1 MIGPTLFPFAR
12 TGAASYPLLWKA
24 PSVSAYL
31 KVGVPAIMPPPLEAT
46 RGPQLRLPHVH
57 SPVLIGSSFLA
68 PPRPLHLQALGL
80 LKPLRLRYARRRV
93 QSRNDLLELAQALAL
108 TPDPENLAASTILE
122 RALKNLDLLSAMT
135 ANLAKP

>member
-1 MIGPTLFPFAR
+1 MIGPTFFPFAR
-12 TGAASYPLLWKA
+12 TGTTSYPLLWKA

-57 SPVLIGSSFLA
+57 SPILIGSSFLA

-80 LKPLRLRYARRRV
+80 LKPMRLRHTRRRV
-93 QSRNDLLELAQALAL
+93 QSRGDLLELVQALAS
-108 TPDPENLAASTILE
+108 TSDPENHAACAILE
-122 RALKNLDLLSAMT
+122 RALKNLDLLSTMT
-135 ANLAKP
+135 AHLAKP

>member
-1 MIGPTLFPFAR
+1 MIGPTFFPFAR
-12 TGAASYPLLWKA
+12 TGTASYPLLWKA

-57 SPVLIGSSFLA
+57 SPILIGPSFLA

-80 LKPLRLRYARRRV
+80 LKPLRMRYTRRRV
-93 QSRNDLLELAQALAL
+93 QSRGDLLELAQALAS
-108 TPDPENLAASTILE
+108 TPDPEYTAASAVVE
-122 RALKNLDLLSAMT
+122 RALKTLDLLSIMT
-135 ANLAKP
+135 AHLARP